1 MGPLARGSEM
11 TQQQGGRGLSEGAK
25 TSDAHADSA
34 RERQITL
41 ESISQLMTLAKGTVF
56 PKFAVVF
63 LAAAAHF
70 DRAPLWALVSGALVM
85 LVGIVYQERL
95 ARRFL
100 SSEIDTDAILGW
112 ERRLIFS
119 WLYMGLCWGIAIA
132 FLYQQDAPV
141 QQIFL
146 VTIALALGTGN
157 IIPAHYCLPL
167 FHVYAAPIFISLG
180 GSFIYQAISLNT
192 PLYGVLAVVM
202 VWVYLA
208 GTGFARILNDSLRD
222 QIRMRLQ
229 SHSLSQELAEKR
241 GEAEQATVAM
251 SRFLAAASHDLRQPL
266 HALSL
271 FIDVLREAKNDEE
284 RARLFPRVQLSLE
297 ALRKLF
303 DALLD
308 VSRLD
313 ANIIKP
319 DYRHFN
325 LEESLQ
331 SIVEEFRDEAD
342 KKALQLRVWAPSVTV
357 VCDRLLLERI
367 LRNLIGNA
375 VRYTEQGGVLIG
387 SRIREDRVAIQVWDT
402 GVGIADDNRD
412 DIFREFHQ
420 LHNPHRDRSQGLG
433 LGLALVRRLCALMH
447 IPLQLRS
454 RPGRGSVFEVSVP
467 RGNAAL
473 VETSQ
478 AKSAGNR
485 WNMDGRHVVVIDD
498 EAEILDAMKTLLRK
512 WGCIITV
519 ADSLS
524 AAIDALEQEE
534 VPPELI
540 LSDLRLRDG
549 ESGVA
554 AIDALRERY
563 GEHVS
568 GILITGDTEPGLL
581 DQVAATGYEIMQK
594 PVRPAQLRT
603 TMHNALPR
611 N

>member
-1 MGPLARGSEM
+1 MKKLIRGRLLSGHNAVPDPEGISEV
-11 TQQQGGRGLSEGAK
+11 
-25 TSDAHADSA
+25 
-34 RERQITL
+34 ERQISL
-41 ESISQLMTLAKGTVF
+41 ESIGQLMTLAKGTTF

-63 LAAAAHF
+63 LAAAAHV
-70 DRAPLWALVSGALVM
+70 DRAPLWLLIVGAMVM
-85 LVGIVYQERL
+85 LVGILYQETL

-100 SSEIDTDAILGW
+100 AADVGTGEILGW
-112 ERRLIFS
+112 ERRLVYS
-119 WLYMGLCWGIAIA
+119 WLYMGLCWGIVIA
-132 FLYQQDAPV
+132 GLYQRDAPV

-180 GSFIYQAISLNT
+180 GSFIYQAVSLDT

-222 QIRMRLQ
+222 QIRMRLE
-229 SHSLSQELAEKR
+229 SHTLSEELADKQRES
-241 GEAEQATVAM
+241 EQATLAM

-271 FIDVLREAKNDEE
+271 FIDVLRDARSDEE
-284 RARLFPRVQLSLE
+284 RAKLFPRVQLSLE

-319 DYRHFN
+319 DYSHFN
-325 LEESLQ
+325 LQETLQ
-331 SIVEEFRDEAD
+331 GIAEEFRDEAE
-342 KKALQLRVWAPSVTV
+342 KKSLRLRVWAPPVIV
-357 VCDRLLLERI
+357 VSDRLLLERI

-375 VRYTEQGGVLIG
+375 VRYTEQGGVLVG
-387 SRIREDRVAIQVWDT
+387 CRIRHESVRVQVWDS
-402 GVGIADDNRD
+402 GVGIADESID

-433 LGLALVRRLCALMH
+433 LGLALVRRLCALMQL
-447 IPLQLRS
+447 PLQVRS
-454 RPGRGSVFEVSVP
+454 VPGRGSLFEVSVP
-467 RGNAAL
+467 RGNSAL
-473 VETSQ
+473 VESSLGRP
-478 AKSAGNR
+478 ASNHWDLK
-485 WNMDGRHVVVIDD
+485 GRHVVVIDD
-498 EAEILDAMKTLLRK
+498 EVEILDAMQTLLEK

-519 ADSLS
+519 ADSLTDAIS
-524 AAIDALEQEE
+524 ALDATDT
-534 VPPELI
+534 PPELI

-549 ESGVA
+549 ESGVDV
-554 AIDALRERY
+554 IDALRERY
-563 GEHVS
+563 GEHLN

-581 DQVAATGYEIMQK
+581 DRVAATGYEVMQK

-611 N
+611 V